1 MAANRDGMNNGCK
14 HGALVFGATTMRFTC
29 PSDASKNVAVQAA
42 EVIAADGNG
51 ILVAP
56 KQKYHFDIGGM
67 RKEQT
72 QELFA
77 RWLENARTSTSRN

>member
-1 MAANRDGMNNGCK
+1 MNNGCK
-14 HGALVFGATTMRFTC
+14 HGALVLEPTTVKFTC
-29 PSDASKNVAVQAA
+29 PSDASKNVVVRAA

-67 RKEQT
+67 HKEQT

-77 RWLENARTSTSRN
+77 RWLENARASTARN